1 MVLMQIPK
9 EASPAVV
16 RRALC
21 YRLLNESLEAECMRQ
36 NACVMLSEVFVP
48 ARRHSFRSPRAEND
62 AKG

>member
-9 EASPAVV
+9 KAGPAVV

-36 NACVMLSEVFVP
+36 NARVMPSEVFVP
-48 ARRHSFRSPRAEND
+48 ARRHSFRSPRAENG
-62 AKG
+62 AIG